1 MTPDIDL
8 PNEEQAGG
16 KWAETLAGLLELA
29 KKAGE
34 NFAYEKALNF
44 LATMEELWET
54 KALPNF
60 SIKLRFELH
69 NEKGRTLSKLGR
81 FAEAVKEYEKLLQ
94 YCQEKEALP
103 KRAEIFLEMGQLLAK
118 QGEYDRALGH
128 VHRASS
134 AYRRLNDPTGIC
146 KSLRNLGVIY
156 IELGEFED
164 AEIAYG
170 EAIEIAQNNQNHIL
184 YGDLNNNLG
193 TIKNMKGDW
202 QGALQCYNISKEVYE
217 NQGEVRKSAY
227 TLNNIGITLLEREQY
242 DTALSSFVD
251 ALKVADSIKDA
262 PLSLILNINLTD
274 LYLKKGQVLEAATCC
289 HNAFSYL
296 SSEGLRNGQL
306 AETKKL
312 AGRIS
317 LLEKD
322 FETAARDFDEA
333 LDICEELGLQ
343 FLEAEIL
350 SEKGN
355 LYLHI
360 GHHMEALQTLEKSF
374 RQFSQMDATGQV
386 EKTEKLIASI
396 EELYLKI
403 FESMAYK
410 VDQKD
415 HYTKG
420 HSDRVANL
428 ALEIARELRLPDSEI
443 KAIVG
448 GALLHDL
455 GKLEIPD
462 EILKKPGRLTK
473 EEYDI
478 VKNHPDLGVSHLSG
492 MNFPW
497 DIIPMIRYHH
507 EQFDGGGY
515 PTGMSGEM
523 IPLGARVIC
532 VADVFDALTS
542 ERPYRAAFS
551 SEKALHVMKDE
562 MEKAFD
568 PVMLDMLIRLTRA
581 GKIDYIV
588 NRHTRSDEMYH
599 IWAQCRF
606 HTAKPKE
613 TAQESSV
620 SAPAV

>member
-1 MTPDIDL
+1 VTPDAEL
-8 PNEEQAGG
+8 PIEEQAGG

-29 KKAGE
+29 KKAAE
-34 NFAYEKALNF
+34 SFAYEKALNF

-60 SIKLRFELH
+60 SVKLRFELH
-69 NEKGRTLSKLGR
+69 NEKGRALSKLGR
-81 FAEAVKEYEKLLQ
+81 FSEAVEEFEKLLQ

-103 KRAEIFLEMGQLLAK
+103 KRAEIFLEIGQLLAK

-128 VHRASS
+128 IHRALS
-134 AYRRLNDPTGIC
+134 AYRRSNNPTGIC

-170 EAIEIAQNNQNHIL
+170 EAIEIAEDNQNHIL
-184 YGDLNNNLG
+184 FGDLNNNLG
-193 TIKNMKGDW
+193 AIKNMKGDW
-202 QGALQCYNISKEVYE
+202 QGALQCYQVSREVYE
-217 NQGEVRKSAY
+217 KQGEVRKSAY
-227 TLNNIGITLLEREQY
+227 TLNNIGITLLERGQY
-242 DTALSSFVD
+242 DDALVNFID
-251 ALKVADSIKDA
+251 ALKVAESIKDA
-262 PLSLILNINLTD
+262 PLILILNINLTD
-274 LYLKKGQVLEAATCC
+274 LHLKKGQVLEAATYCQ
-289 HNAFSYL
+289 NAFVYL
-296 SSEGLRNGQL
+296 STENLRNNQL

-343 FLEAEIL
+343 FLGAEVL

-355 LYLHI
+355 LYLHM
-360 GHHMEALQTLEKSF
+360 GRHMEALQTLEKSF

-386 EKTEKLIASI
+386 EKTEELIGSI

-428 ALEIARELRLPDSEI
+428 SLEIARELRLPDGDI

-455 GKLEIPD
+455 GKLDIPD
-462 EILKKPGRLTK
+462 DILKKPGRLSK
-473 EEYDI
+473 EEYEI
-478 VKNHPDLGVSHLSG
+478 VKNHPDLGVNRLAG

-497 DIIPMIRYHH
+497 DIIPMIRFHH

-515 PTGMSGEM
+515 PTGMAGET
-523 IPLGARVIC
+523 IPLGARIIC

-551 SEKALHVMKDE
+551 TEKALQVMKEE
-562 MEKAFD
+562 MVKSFD
-568 PVMLDMLIRLTRA
+568 PVILDMLIRLARS

-599 IWAQCRF
+599 IWALCRF
-606 HTAKPKE
+606 RTEKPDE
-613 TAQESSV
+613 AITESPV
-620 SAPAV
+620 STPAV